1 MATISDLSVSFEEI
15 DTKSEE
21 MNSTIG
27 AWIAEL
33 VAGVDDAQASAAF
46 QEWLDVQRRF
56 YDYLYRNTL
65 LIKRQCP
72 L

>member
-1 MATISDLSVSFEEI
+1 MATISDSSVSFEEI

-46 QEWLDVQRRF
+46 KSGSTSSVASTTTCIGIRS
-56 YDYLYRNTL
+56 
-65 LIKRQCP
+65 
-72 L
+72 